1 MRSSL
6 PRLLLLVLCI
16 ALPVPANGGGA
27 ESAKLQTKEHKII
40 YSIGLSLAQTV
51 HEFELSEAEFQI
63 LLDGLSD
70 GALGREPKISHSM
83 WARRID
89 RFRTQRVAR
98 TRERTQAA
106 SEEFLSRKRQDSGA
120 VRKPSGLIYTELEPG
135 TGPQPSQ
142 SDTVRVHYH
151 GVRADNSVFDS
162 TRDRSPATFALDGVI
177 PCWTEGLQL
186 MKVGGRS
193 ELVCPSEIAYGE
205 KGVKGS
211 IKPGAVLSFQ
221 VELLDIV
228 Q

>member
-16 ALPVPANGGGA
+16 ALPVPASAGGA
-27 ESAKLQTKEHKII
+27 EAAKLTKEEKII
-40 YSIGLSLAQTV
+40 YTIGLSLAQAV
-51 HEFELSEAEFQI
+51 QELELSEAEFQV

-70 GALGREPKISHSM
+70 AALGREPKISPSM

-89 RFRTQRVAR
+89 GFRTQRVAR
-98 TRERTQAA
+98 ARERTQAA
-106 SEEFLSRKRQDSGA
+106 SNEFLSRAQQDSSA
-120 VRKPSGLIYTELEPG
+120 VRKPSGLIYTELEAG
-135 TGPQPSQ
+135 TGTQPSQ

-151 GVRADNSVFDS
+151 GIRADGSVFDS
-162 TRDRSPATFALDGVI
+162 TRDRSPATFGLDAVI
-177 PCWTEGLQL
+177 PCWTEGLQM

-193 ELVCPSEIAYGE
+193 QLVCPSEIAYGE
-205 KGVKGS
+205 KGVRGS

-221 VELLDIV
+221 VELLEIV